1 MKSHVGSSSRGKT
14 RTEEEEEKR
23 GTFQDDAQDED
34 EQSSQM
40 DMIKMYLIKII
51 SVTQRYVL

>member
-14 RTEEEEEKR
+14 RAEEEETR
-23 GTFQDDAQDED
+23 GKFQDDAQDED

-40 DMIKMYLIKII
+40 DMIKIYLVKII
-51 SVTQRYVL
+51 SVTQRHVL